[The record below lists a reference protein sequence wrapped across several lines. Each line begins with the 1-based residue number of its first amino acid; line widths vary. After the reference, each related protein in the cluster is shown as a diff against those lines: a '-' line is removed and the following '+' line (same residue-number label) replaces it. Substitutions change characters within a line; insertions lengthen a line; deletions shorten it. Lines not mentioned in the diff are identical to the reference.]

1 MFLIYYKIKFLL
13 KKLSSSKLLVLGFL
27 SYILLGTILVSFP
40 FSKKVDVSFIDNLF
54 NITSAVSTTGLVTT
68 SISDSYTIFGQ
79 IIIML
84 FFQLGG
90 IGYMSLSTFILLFR
104 GKQISDTR
112 KNILTSEYSIP
123 KDFRI

>member
-1 MFLIYYKIKFLL
+1 
-13 KKLSSSKLLVLGFL
+13 
-27 SYILLGTILVSFP
+27 
-40 FSKKVDVSFIDNLF
+40 
-54 NITSAVSTTGLVTT
+54 
-68 SISDSYTIFGQ
+68 
-79 IIIML
+79 ML

-123 KDFRI
+123 KDFRIQDFVYKLVLFTIFIETIGTLILYFEFKAAGVENSFFSEML